1 MKSMISRGRLRRL
14 LAHSL
19 IAGAGMMATPLD
31 ADATTIDQDAT
42 DSSPDDEDAI
52 LAETGAELA
61 HRLQQMRPF
70 DATEVAAAAA
80 FSSDAPMRLLLA
92 EALVSPFALVGDDFV
107 LDVLVRDVEPSVR
120 ATAAR
125 AAAVRKVHESPSQPL
140 RVPVIDDI
148 PGGRGSPCPSLSG
161 PGCEVIGTSSR
172 IGGREIA
179 WLEHVDVV
187 VAQHQPARVDGARL
201 VELVRDHAPDLPAI
215 VLRNPIER
223 DELARV
229 IDAMTVSRD
238 R

>member
-31 ADATTIDQDAT
+31 ADATTVDQDAI
-42 DSSPDDEDAI
+42 DSSPEDDEAG

-61 HRLQQMRPF
+61 LRLQQMSPF

-80 FSSDAPMRLLLA
+80 FSTDVPLRLVLA
-92 EALVSPFALVGDDFV
+92 EALVSKFELVGDDFV
-107 LDVLVRDVEPSVR
+107 LDVLVRDPDPRVR
-120 ATAAR
+120 ATASR
-125 AAAVRKVHESPSQPL
+125 AAAVRRYTEPLGQPL
-140 RVPVIDDI
+140 RVLVIDD
-148 PGGRGSPCPSLSG
+148 GVNERASLCASLSEL
-161 PGCEVIGTSSR
+161 GCEVIGTSSR

-215 VLRNPIER
+215 VLRKPIER

-229 IDAMTVSRD
+229 IVAVTASRD